1 MNETQ
6 VISGEQSSTYESF
19 WNSMAERT
27 REAWRVL
34 SRNPLSLVGLP
45 IAVFM
50 IVVAILAPVISPYPY
65 EEMDLANRTQGPSRA
80 HLLGTDRFGRDIL
93 SRMIWGARA
102 SLSVGAAGIGIA
114 MTVGT
119 AIGMLSGFFGGWLDE
134 AVMRVMDIILSFP
147 YIVLAVALIAMV
159 GPSLR
164 NVIVVIA
171 ITRTPRFARLARASA
186 LALKE
191 VEFVTAAR
199 AIGQTNWG
207 IIYRHILA
215 NSLTPIVVMG
225 SLTTA
230 TAILTEASLSFL
242 GLGIQPPMP
251 SWGNMIA
258 DGRGFLMDAPWI
270 ATFPGLA
277 ISLTI
282 LGFNLFGDGLRDI
295 LDPRLRGRE

>member
-1 MNETQ
+1 MNEAQ
-6 VISGEQSSTYESF
+6 VTSDKFLTYES
-19 WNSMAERT
+19 SGTLIAR
-27 REAWRVL
+27 RIRGVWRGL
-34 SRNPLSLVGLP
+34 SRNPTSIIGLL
-45 IAVFM
+45 IAILM
-50 IVVAILAPVISPYPY
+50 IIVAILAPIISPYPY
-65 EEMDLANRTQGPSRA
+65 EEMDLANRTQGPARA
-80 HLLGTDRFGRDIL
+80 HLLGTDHFGRDIL

-102 SLSVGAAGIGIA
+102 SLLVGFAGIGIA
-114 MTVGT
+114 MTIGT
-119 AIGMLSGFFGGWLDE
+119 VIGVWSGFFGGWFDE
-134 AVMRVMDIILSFP
+134 IIMRGMDIILSFP

-164 NVIVVIA
+164 NVILVLA
-171 ITRTPRFARLARASA
+171 ITRTPRFARLVRAST

-191 VEFVTAAR
+191 FEFVTAAR
-199 AIGQTNWG
+199 AIGQTNLG

-215 NSLTPIVVMG
+215 NCLTPIIVMS
-225 SLTTA
+225 SLDTA
-230 TAILTEASLSFL
+230 TAIITESSLSFL

-258 DGRGFLMDAPWI
+258 DGRRFLMDAPWI

>member
-1 MNETQ
+1 
-6 VISGEQSSTYESF
+6 V
-19 WNSMAERT
+19 
-27 REAWRVL
+27 
-34 SRNPLSLVGLP
+34 
-45 IAVFM
+45 
-50 IVVAILAPVISPYPY
+50 
-65 EEMDLANRTQGPSRA
+65 
-80 HLLGTDRFGRDIL
+80 
-93 SRMIWGARA
+93 
-102 SLSVGAAGIGIA
+102 
-114 MTVGT
+114 
-119 AIGMLSGFFGGWLDE
+119 IGMLSGFFGGWFDE
-134 AVMRVMDIILSFP
+134 AMMRVMDIILSFP
-147 YIVLAVALIAMV
+147 YVVLAVALIAMV

-199 AIGQTNWG
+199 AIGQTNLG

-215 NSLTPIVVMG
+215 NSLTPIIVMG

-230 TAILTEASLSFL
+230 TAIITEASLSFL
-242 GLGIQPPMP
+242 GLGIQPPLP

>member
-1 MNETQ
+1 M
-6 VISGEQSSTYESF
+6 
-19 WNSMAERT
+19 
-27 REAWRVL
+27 
-34 SRNPLSLVGLP
+34 
-45 IAVFM
+45 IA
-50 IVVAILAPVISPYPY
+50 VAILAPVISPYPY

-102 SLSVGAAGIGIA
+102 SLSVGASGIGIA

-119 AIGMLSGFFGGWLDE
+119 AIGMLSGFFGGWFDE
-134 AVMRVMDIILSFP
+134 AMMRVLDIVLSFP

-215 NSLTPIVVMG
+215 NSLTPIIVMG

-242 GLGIQPPMP
+242 GLGIQPPLLGQYDRRRP
-251 SWGNMIA
+251 GIF
-258 DGRGFLMDAPWI
+258 DGRALDRHLPW
-270 ATFPGLA
+270 PCH
-277 ISLTI
+277 
-282 LGFNLFGDGLRDI
+282 
-295 LDPRLRGRE
+295 